1 MYKYRFFS
9 RVRMGPCVTVVEEVL
24 SENIQLSFLKDK
36 RPMFLAW
43 HLSFRKKSSS
53 FTGRL
58 RRRHLR
64 PKHLEDINDAKTLSN
79 TGSGKSLGELTR
91 LCKRR
96 TTRVTWDKRRLP
108 KDKRGETKEKKNWKR
123 NNTGDTGKVLY
134 RCVVGANHS
143 KKFVQQIT
151 ALFDCP
157 GDSADRQSVG
167 IVFVFF

>member
-1 MYKYRFFS
+1 MCHRCRRSF
-9 RVRMGPCVTVVEEVL
+9 VREYSTFLLKRQTTHVPCLTP
-24 SENIQLSFLKDK
+24 QFQ
-36 RPMFLAW
+36 
-43 HLSFRKKSSS
+43 KKSSS

-58 RRRHLR
+58 RRRDLR